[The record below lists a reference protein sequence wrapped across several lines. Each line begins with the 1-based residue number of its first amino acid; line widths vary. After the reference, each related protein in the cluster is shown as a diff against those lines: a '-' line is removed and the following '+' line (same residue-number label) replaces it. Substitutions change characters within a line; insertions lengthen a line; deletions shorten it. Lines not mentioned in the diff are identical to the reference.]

1 MSMQWFTSARLAGSS
16 SLHDIGC
23 KDGRIQTI
31 EPHMPSRDG
40 NNLEGAL
47 VMGALAHWHT
57 HLDKTHIISRVR
69 QTEPGLL
76 GAIKACDNDIQTWTS
91 ADIYARANSALEESW
106 RAGCRIVRSH
116 VNWMSIN
123 EPLAWGVLAEL
134 AEQWRGRIELQRVAL
149 LKSELFD
156 NEEASHVI
164 ARGIKNRHGMMG
176 AFVHSTNCTPTR
188 IASLVQRA
196 QQFELAMDI
205 HLDEEI
211 NPNSVGLAYLLE
223 NLNKQNAK
231 LPVSVSHVCALSV
244 KPANERNAL
253 IDGIAKAQVEVIA
266 LPSTNLYLQDQANPA
281 LPLTPTIRGIAP
293 VHELK
298 RAGVTVK
305 LSVDNVQDPFYPW
318 GSYDPIDLMQIA
330 APSLQLVNCFDEWAD
345 ATAANRVVVGQPA
358 DLTIF
363 SNQSSASWPAGS
375 GARKIIRHGELVND
389 SIMNN
394 L

>member
-1 MSMQWFTSARLAGSS
+1 MSVQWFTAARLVGSDILS
-16 SLHDIGC
+16 DIGHRA
-23 KDGRIQTI
+23 GRIEAI
-31 EPHMPSRDG
+31 EPHLKTREG
-40 NNLEGAL
+40 QNLDGAL
-47 VMGALAHWHT
+47 VVGALAHWHT
-57 HLDKTHIISRVR
+57 HLDKTFTIARVR

-91 ADIYARANSALEESW
+91 ADIYARANAALEESW
-106 RAGCRIVRSH
+106 QAGCRIVRSH
-116 VNWMSIN
+116 VNWMSAS
-123 EPLAWGVLAEL
+123 EPLAWAVLAEL

-156 NEEASHVI
+156 NEDVSHSI
-164 ARGIKNRHGMMG
+164 AQGIKNRQGMMG
-176 AFVHSTNCTPTR
+176 AFVHSTNCTPAR

-196 QQFELAMDI
+196 QQFDLAMDI

-211 NPNSVGLAYLLE
+211 NPNAVGLTYLLE
-223 NLNKQNAK
+223 NLRKYSTK

-244 KPANERNAL
+244 KSAAERNAL
-253 IDGIAKAQVEVIA
+253 IDGIAKTQIEVIA

-281 LPLTPTIRGIAP
+281 MPLTPTIRGIAP

-330 APSLQLVNCFDEWAD
+330 APALQLVNCFDDWAQ
-345 ATAANRVVVGQPA
+345 ATAANSVAIGQPS
-358 DLTIF
+358 DMTIF
-363 SNQSSASWPAGS
+363 PNQSSASWPAGS
-375 GARKIIRHGELVND
+375 GERKIVRNGQLINT
-389 SIMNN
+389 
-394 L
+394 

>member
-1 MSMQWFTSARLAGSS
+1 MSIQWFTAARLAGSNTLS
-16 SLHDIGC
+16 DIGYIE
-23 KDGRIQTI
+23 GRIEAI
-31 EPHMPSRDG
+31 EQHAASRVGQHLD
-40 NNLEGAL
+40 GAL

-57 HLDKTHIISRVR
+57 HLDKTYTIARVR

-116 VNWMSIN
+116 VNWMSVS
-123 EPLAWGVLAEL
+123 EPLAWAVLAEL
-134 AEQWRGRIELQRVAL
+134 AEQWRGRIDLQRVAL

-156 NEEASHVI
+156 NEDVSHSI
-164 ARGIKNRHGMMG
+164 AQGIKNRQGMMG
-176 AFVHSTNCTPTR
+176 AFVHSTNCTPAR

-211 NPNSVGLAYLLE
+211 NPNAYGLTYLLE
-223 NLNKQNAK
+223 NLGKYGAT

-244 KPANERNAL
+244 KPVAERNAL
-253 IDGIAKAQVEVIA
+253 IDAIARTQVEVIA

-330 APSLQLVNCFDEWAD
+330 APALQLVNCFGEWSES
-345 ATAANRVVVGQPA
+345 TAANRVLVGQPA

-363 SNQSSASWPAGS
+363 PNQSSASWPAGS
-375 GARKIIRHGELVND
+375 RGRKIVRHGELIT
-389 SIMNN
+389 S
-394 L
+394 